1 MNSFS
6 VIINDIIGYI
16 DIYVYPT
23 SRLIQT
29 QWVNSSDIAGEISLL
44 MDSHQRGVVFSIVL
58 SESFAAGN
66 FYFSFYFSEFFF
78 KLKKPCNLFNYK
90 ALGWW
95 ALKDSAK
102 GIPSEEPTTPC
113 FTL

>member
-29 QWVNSSDIAGEISLL
+29 QWVNFSDIAGEISLL
-44 MDSHQRGVVFSIVL
+44 MHSHQRGVAFQL
-58 SESFAAGN
+58 NAERN
-66 FYFSFYFSEFFF
+66 FYFSDVTNS
-78 KLKKPCNLFNYK
+78 
-90 ALGWW
+90 
-95 ALKDSAK
+95 
-102 GIPSEEPTTPC
+102 
-113 FTL
+113 